1 MTTVTIS
8 LPDSLKDFLEA
19 EVARGGYPT
28 PSDYLRALIQEEHE
42 RQALVR
48 IEELLKEGLES
59 EASEMTSEDWNGI
72 RHEVHER
79 HARRK
84 GQHGYPNLQE
94 DTLLIE
100 SSFQGRFGVQS

>member
-28 PSDYLRALIQEEHE
+28 ASDYLRALIQKEHE

-79 HARRK
+79 HAKR
-84 GQHGYPNLQE
+84 LA
-94 DTLLIE
+94 T
-100 SSFQGRFGVQS
+100 